1 MCTRDTK
8 PGPEAGENMRYETE
22 DDMGPRMNRH
32 ARQITGSSYFR
43 AGWTLLVI
51 AILAIALPI
60 LATAAQPHVVWLFST
75 SYGAVGMVLGVTLI
89 RVGHKAAPDGR
100 TGPSARLVDCRP

>member
-1 MCTRDTK
+1 MDT
-8 PGPEAGENMRYETE
+8 GGNGRVETE
-22 DDMGPRMNRH
+22 DDMEQGTTQPTGRM
-32 ARQITGSSYFR
+32 TGAGYFR

-51 AILAIALPI
+51 AVLAIALPI

-89 RVGHKAAPDGR
+89 RVGHRVPSSR
-100 TGPSARLVDCRP
+100 TERSGELVDCRP

>member
-1 MCTRDTK
+1 MWIREK
-8 PGPEAGENMRYETE
+8 EPVSEAGADTGFEME
-22 DDMGPRMNRH
+22 DDM
-32 ARQITGSSYFR
+32 RQGTHGDTRRIAESGYFR

-51 AILAIALPI
+51 AVLAIAVPI

-89 RVGHKAAPDGR
+89 RIGHGGLANERCPGR
-100 TGPSARLVDCRP
+100 GLVECRS

>member
-1 MCTRDTK
+1 MCTREK
-8 PGPEAGENMRYETE
+8 AAGFRDRRGKETE
-22 DDMGPRMNRH
+22 EEDEMGPGTKKEAATSR
-32 ARQITGSSYFR
+32 ASGYFR

-51 AILAIALPI
+51 AILAMALPI

-89 RVGHKAAPDGR
+89 RVAHRVPEYR
-100 TGPSARLVDCRP
+100 TGRHAALTSCRS